1 MFGSNVGGQNPQL
14 MVMSTTSLVD
24 RLTSL
29 ENRLTLRDEELSR
42 MLQQMLTNQQE
53 ILKLLKQ
60 EPCTTVDSAQP
71 TPCTESFPT
80 DGTQNP
86 PGTRRCARYPP
97 ANSSPE
103 QGSSPNANS
112 APAKIVGYPEPHN
125 SDLYPRSCR
134 EIPDGMSGEETIY
147 PSAGPT
153 GPGEPLEVYCDQD
166 FEDGGWIVIQN
177 RFDGFVNFNRS
188 WEKYR
193 DGFGDIG
200 TEYWIGLD
208 EIHRL
213 TVAVPHEI
221 AFVAESFQGER
232 RWARYS
238 LFEIGGETDRYRLD
252 KLGVYSG
259 TLGDEFTYNKGMEFS
274 TFDQDHDKF
283 ANVNCAM
290 RTAAGWWHRSCTRIN
305 LNGMYGN
312 ESGVRFT
319 YWLDWL
325 HLQGLKR
332 TRIMIREI
340 KKRRK

>member
-1 MFGSNVGGQNPQL
+1 MLLLLLLASMVGSSVGGQTPQM
-14 MVMSTTSLVD
+14 MVMPPNITE

-29 ENRLTLRDEELSR
+29 ENRLTQRDDELAR
-42 MLQQMLTNQQE
+42 MLQQMLSNQKE
-53 ILKLLKQ
+53 ILRLLQQ
-60 EPCTTVDSAQP
+60 EPCQLTSAF
-71 TPCTESFPT
+71 PCP
-80 DGTQNP
+80 
-86 PGTRRCARYPP
+86 RC
-97 ANSSPE
+97 SPSE
-103 QGSSPNANS
+103 RVPLPNANS
-112 APAKIVGYPEPHN
+112 ISAKIIDYPKLHN
-125 SDLYPRSCR
+125 KDLYPRSCR

-166 FEDGGWIVIQN
+166 FEDGGWVVIQN

-208 EIHRL
+208 KIHRL
-213 TVAVPHEI
+213 TVAAPHEI
-221 AFVAESFQGER
+221 AFVAESFQGDR
-232 RWARYS
+232 RWARYT

-274 TFDQDHDKF
+274 TYDQDNDKF
-283 ANVNCAM
+283 PDVNCAL

-312 ESGVRFT
+312 ESGVRFA

-332 TRIMIREI
+332 TRIMIRI
-340 KKRRK
+340 KR